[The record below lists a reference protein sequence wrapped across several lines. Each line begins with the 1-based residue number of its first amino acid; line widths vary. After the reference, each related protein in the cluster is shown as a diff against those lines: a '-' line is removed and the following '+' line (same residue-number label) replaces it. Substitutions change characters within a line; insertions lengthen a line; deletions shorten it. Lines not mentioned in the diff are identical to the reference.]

1 MRKLYNK
8 PIRLLIIA
16 LLSTI
21 TLIAITSAIVSLF
34 YEQAVTRYMKKYLDE
49 HLLTQISMDNI
60 RFRVLKGFPNATVEI
75 NQVVVLSGD
84 RFSPRDFNGSF
95 SDTLLKARKVFFQFD
110 LIMLFHK
117 DYELKKIEIAGGQ
130 LNILYDRKGF
140 HNLNVWKSNESS
152 GQEQHSLNLQSISV
166 SDMNIR
172 YIDLNNRISLVGHSG
187 KTSFRGSLC
196 QKHFVRRCPWD
207 ILQYKFVDT
216 EQAMDEKS
224 RSGGSVKNAVC
235 Q

>member
-1 MRKLYNK
+1 M
-8 PIRLLIIA
+8 
-16 LLSTI
+16 
-21 TLIAITSAIVSLF
+21 
-34 YEQAVTRYMKKYLDE
+34 
-49 HLLTQISMDNI
+49 
-60 RFRVLKGFPNATVEI
+60 EI
-75 NQVVVLSGD
+75 NHVVVLSGD
-84 RFSPRDFNGSF
+84 RFSPRDFYGSF

-187 KTSFRGSLC
+187 KTSFRGLYAKNILSGDARGIFSNTSLLIRNKLWMNNADLEV
-196 QKHFVRRCPWD
+196 QLKMLYASDRFRISQGILKLNKAEINVQGEYKGGRRKQIDLSLGFPDSDW
-207 ILQYKFVDT
+207 
-216 EQAMDEKS
+216 
-224 RSGGSVKNAVC
+224 GN
-235 Q
+235 